1 MEFDLSISQIND
13 LLAHVGKETK
23 LAKRLSSHGL
33 TNGRILVPDHI
44 FDDDSLEQLWNIA
57 KKTNDKSLY
66 LGAEPSSA
74 PGTASGSETAE
85 TAAQVWQE
93 YTVQKGDRDRKSV
106 V

>member
-66 LGAEPSSA
+66 FQLVARNNVEREKVQCPSCSLH
-74 PGTASGSETAE
+74 
-85 TAAQVWQE
+85 
-93 YTVQKGDRDRKSV
+93 
-106 V
+106 

>member
-57 KKTNDKSLY
+57 KKTNDKSL
-66 LGAEPSSA
+66 
-74 PGTASGSETAE
+74 
-85 TAAQVWQE
+85 
-93 YTVQKGDRDRKSV
+93 
-106 V
+106 